1 MLGVD
6 RSSRNSQII
15 SSLIEAS
22 EPEPDDVYMTP
33 EELAER
39 HRMETSTLANLR
51 YRGEGI
57 PYTKLPSG
65 AVRYKLKDVLAA
77 ESKGSNG
84 FSWSRLRDA
93 LALMNGLDPAA
104 RDMIITHLKK
114 HMR

>member
-1 MLGVD
+1 MLDVEP
-6 RSSRNSQII
+6 SPRNRQII
-15 SSLIEAS
+15 NSLIESS
-22 EPEPDDVYMTP
+22 EPSADDVYMTP

-39 HRMETSTLANLR
+39 HRMEVSTLANLR

-57 PYTKLPSG
+57 PFVKLPSG

-77 ESKGSNG
+77 ETRGATG

-93 LALMNGLDPAA
+93 LTLMDGLDPQS
-104 RDMIITHLKK
+104 RDIIVEHLKK